1 VESTPRLSGFVTCVT
16 SGGALPRGARRRRR
30 GGPRRG
36 GGDRSGRS
44 VPGVFLNHSHPFCPY
59 VTLPFLPYNIT
70 CKPAVLLTDL
80 CLPYATPHSPYI
92 SPLHLL
98 CCFPFTDPFS
108 PYVTPHSPYIIP
120 THLYRRSTPRSSP
133 MWSRKR
139 RSGTSSPS
147 TRTASAILDASFV
160 FRLCFVCV
168 SFVFRPCSPCLLIRP
183 EYEQNAFRPFFLSFR
198 IFSRYF
204 LV

>member
-1 VESTPRLSGFVTCVT
+1 MSHQ
-16 SGGALPRGARRRRR
+16 GALFHAVHDD
-30 GGPRRG
+30 
-36 GGDRSGRS
+36 GDEEDLDEEEAIAA
-44 VPGVFLNHSHPFCPY
+44 VEAYKVFFKITHTQSAHMSHSHSCHIISLVNLLF
-59 VTLPFLPYNIT
+59 
-70 CKPAVLLTDL
+70 LLTDP

-98 CCFPFTDPFS
+98 CCFPLTDPFS
-108 PYVTPHSPYIIP
+108 PYVTPHSPYISP

-160 FRLCFVCV
+160 FRLCYVPV
-168 SFVFRPCSPCLLIRP
+168 RR
-183 EYEQNAFRPFFLSFR
+183 
-198 IFSRYF
+198 FS
-204 LV
+204 